1 MNEIVIYI
9 CIALLVISVIL
20 MIVSCKEV
28 VPEDIDYAF
37 YTLPFYKIGRLIYKK
52 IFEERD
58 GQGAYYQKLYDSIH
72 TLNPAG
78 KTSDEL
84 ASFFIKKIG
93 LSLLIIFVGLL
104 FVLAFDYTGK
114 KEYLLVD
121 GKVERPDPGS
131 RNNRILATID
141 IDGEE
146 PIENYELEIASRQY
160 TKEQLDTMLPEFITA
175 LERDFLGKN
184 KSVDFINSDVCIS
197 QSIEGYPFSV
207 NYKWDNKEVINRRG
221 ELMEDIPDE
230 GVIVSFDAT
239 ITYLDYSWIHTF
251 SVHVFP
257 KELTRSEYIRDRI
270 EEAINVKDIDT
281 ATKEYMELPSDI
293 DGVTVVWTEE
303 KEEHLFILVILIIAS
318 SIGIFAG
325 QDKDLGKRV
334 EERDE
339 QMLEDYTEIVS
350 KLTLL
355 IGAGMTVRGAFR
367 KVALDYKAKK
377 DTGGPI
383 RYAYE
388 EMLFTIHEMDSGV
401 EETVCYSHFSSRARV
416 QKYVKLVSLL
426 DQNLK
431 LGVGTMLIT
440 LREETRDAF
449 EDRKNLIEKKSE
461 EAGTK
466 LLVPMILMLVVVVVV
481 IMVPAF
487 MSM

>member
-1 MNEIVIYI
+1 MNEYIVYTII
-9 CIALLVISVIL
+9 GLLILIVLL
-20 MIVSCKEV
+20 MIISIKEEI
-28 VPEDIDYAF
+28 PGDIDYAF
-37 YTLPFYKIGRLIYKK
+37 YTLPFYKIGHLFYRK

-58 GQGAYYQKLYDSIH
+58 GQGAYYQKLYDEMH

-84 ASFFIKKIG
+84 ASFFVKKIG
-93 LSLLIIFVGLL
+93 LFMLILFMGMI
-104 FVLAFDYTGK
+104 FVLALKFSGDN
-114 KEYLLVD
+114 ESMLVD
-121 GKVERPDPGS
+121 GRVIRPEPGKRDTVIVASVE
-131 RNNRILATID
+131 
-141 IDGEE
+141 IDGED

-160 TKEQLDTMLPEFITA
+160 TKEQLESMLPSFYES
-175 LERDFLGKN
+175 LEKEFLGKN
-184 KSVDFINSDVCIS
+184 ISVDFINTDVSLAPSIS
-197 QSIEGYPFSV
+197 GYPFEIGYSWED
-207 NYKWDNKEVINRRG
+207 KDVINRRG
-221 ELMEDIPDE
+221 ELQDGISDE
-230 GVIVSFDAT
+230 GTIVTFDT
-239 ITYLDYSWIHTF
+239 EISYLDYSWLYTF

-257 KELTRSEYIRDRI
+257 RELSHIEYIRNKI
-270 EEAINVKDIDT
+270 EEALSINDKDT
-281 ATKEYMELPSDI
+281 ASMEYMELPGDI
-293 DGVTVVWTEE
+293 DGIKIVWTEE
-303 KEEHLFILVILIIAS
+303 KEDHLLIFILLIIAGA
-318 SIGIFAG
+318 IGVFVG
-325 QDKDLGKRV
+325 QDNDLGKKV
-334 EERDE
+334 EERDA

-367 KVALDYKAKK
+367 KVALDYKNKRDA
-377 DTGGPI
+377 GGHV

-388 EMLFTIHEMDSGV
+388 EMLFTIYEMDSGV
-401 EETVCYSHFSSRARV
+401 EETVCYSHFSNRARV

-431 LGVGTMLIT
+431 LGVGTMLTT

-449 EDRKNLIEKKSE
+449 EDRKNIIEKKSE